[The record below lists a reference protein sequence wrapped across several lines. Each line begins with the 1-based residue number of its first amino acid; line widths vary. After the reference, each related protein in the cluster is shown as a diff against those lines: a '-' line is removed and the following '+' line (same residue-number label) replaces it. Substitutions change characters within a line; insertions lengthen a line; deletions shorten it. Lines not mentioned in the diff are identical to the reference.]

1 MTEIYINGRFLTQP
15 MTGVERY
22 AYNMCKAMAA
32 QHVSFTII
40 CPHAPIQDCY
50 DISQLRIIY
59 SGRGNSH
66 FWEQCVLPFFL
77 IGKKN
82 YIVLSFTGLGSILVR
97 NKIMTIHDLSF
108 LENPRW
114 FSRPYYWWY
123 KVMTPLAVKTSKH
136 IITVS
141 EFSKREIMRFY
152 PFLKEQDIT
161 VVYNA
166 TDEKLFLSLSNIP
179 EPEER
184 FALAVSSLDPRK
196 NFGRLI
202 EAFQDIS
209 DCKLYIVGARYRVFT
224 QDHSTH
230 STHQTHI
237 RYLGRVSDEE
247 LVRLYNQAVCFI
259 FPSLY
264 EGFGLPPIEAM
275 SCGCP
280 VLVSDIPVLHEVCGD
295 AAIYF
300 DPYDPNDIRKVILQ
314 FLADHDHGDG
324 SPDLS
329 LRFYQENRPR
339 DLRFSWTTSA
349 KVLISLLK
357 EKFSGQHN

>member
-1 MTEIYINGRFLTQP
+1 MTEIFINGRFLTQP

-22 AYNMCKAMAA
+22 AYNMCKAMAE
-32 QHVSFTII
+32 QQLSFTIV
-40 CPHAPIQDCY
+40 CPKATIQDCY
-50 DISQLRIIY
+50 DVSSLKIVHYGQ
-59 SGRGNSH
+59 GNSH
-66 FWEQCVLPFFL
+66 LWEQCVLPFFFV
-77 IGKKN
+77 GKKN
-82 YIVLSFTGLGSILVR
+82 YVVISFTGLGSILVR

-108 LENPRW
+108 LENPKW
-114 FSRPYYWWY
+114 FSKAYYWWY
-123 KVMTPLAVKTSKH
+123 KVMTPLAVRTSKH

-141 EFSKREIMRFY
+141 QFSKREILRFY
-152 PFLKEQDIT
+152 PFLQEQDIT

-166 TDEKLFLSLSNIP
+166 TDEALFHPLP
-179 EPEER
+179 EIEEPQEH

-196 NFGRLI
+196 NFNRLI

-209 DCKLYIVGARYRVFT
+209 DCELYIVGSSHRVFGVE
-224 QDHSTH
+224 QGDESAK
-230 STHQTHI
+230 SVQSVV

-295 AAIYF
+295 AATYF
-300 DPYDPNDIRKVILQ
+300 DPYNPYAIRKAIQQ
-314 FLADHDHGDG
+314 FLTTHGDRSRG
-324 SPDLS
+324 SSEQLTGPVPMS
-329 LRFYQENRPR
+329 R
-339 DLRFSWTTSA
+339 RFSWAASA
-349 KVLISLLK
+349 KAIISLLK
-357 EKFSGQHN
+357 EKFPDQHN

>member
-22 AYNMCKAMAA
+22 AYNMCKAMAE
-32 QHVSFTII
+32 QQLSFTIV
-40 CPHAPIQDCY
+40 CPKAPIQDCY
-50 DISQLRIIY
+50 DIRSLKIVHY
-59 SGRGNSH
+59 GRGNSH
-66 FWEQCVLPFFL
+66 LWEQCVLPLFF
-77 IGKKN
+77 IGRKD

-114 FSRPYYWWY
+114 FSKAYYWWY
-123 KVMTPLAVKTSKH
+123 KVMTPLAVKTSRH

-141 EFSKREIMRFY
+141 EFSKREILRFY

-166 TDEKLFLSLSNIP
+166 SDSNLFRPLP
-179 EPEER
+179 EVEEPQER

-196 NFGRLI
+196 NFARLI
-202 EAFQDIS
+202 EAFQDIP
-209 DCKLYIVGARYRVFT
+209 DCKLYIVGARHRVFT

-280 VLVSDIPVLHEVCGD
+280 VLVSDIPVLREVCGD
-295 AAIYF
+295 AATYF
-300 DPYDPNDIRKVILQ
+300 DPYNPYAIRKAIQQ
-314 FLADHDHGDG
+314 FLTTHGDR
-324 SPDLS
+324 SRES
-329 LRFYQENRPR
+329 LGQLTGPVPVSRC
-339 DLRFSWTTSA
+339 FSWATSA
-349 KVLISLLK
+349 KTIINLLK
-357 EKFSGQHN
+357 EKFQASYN